1 MIVLVEVD
9 PMAVFTAVLQVV
21 SLVVAL
27 EEVFLEVA
35 LEEVFLEAV
44 VPHDNKLNL
53 ETVNP
58 KTFRR

>member
-27 EEVFLEVA
+27 EEVFLE
-35 LEEVFLEAV
+35 AV

-53 ETVNP
+53 ETVDFQNI
-58 KTFRR
+58 